1 MSRQPLSEQGVQRR
15 ERMLDEL
22 RPIVRRRPRVAR
34 VRAGVAASVLGA
46 VALGVVWQ
54 IGQLQGQLQG
64 QHPAG
69 GNLRG
74 EDGPRQIADATPS
87 VSPETPDA
95 PATEPE
101 TMSIETRTAETMPST
116 PDQTG
121 RSRIIIVR
129 SDPSVLGRVKIPAR
143 EPTLARIIGDDDLAR
158 ELGPRGIGVVRTADG
173 VFLTG
178 DPTER
183 PGRSRLDTESTAE
196 TIE

>member
-34 VRAGVAASVLGA
+34 VRAGVAAGVLGA
-46 VALGVVWQ
+46 VAIGVVWQ
-54 IGQLQGQLQG
+54 IGQLQGPLQG

-74 EDGPRQIADATPS
+74 GEGVPTQIADSTPS
-87 VSPETPDA
+87 VSPETTDA
-95 PATEPE
+95 PAT
-101 TMSIETRTAETMPST
+101 AETTPST

-183 PGRSRLDTESTAE
+183 PGRSRLDTESSIE